1 VGYSLGV
8 DLGTTFVAAAVASAT
23 RVEMFTLG
31 DRSVVAPA
39 IVYLREDGALVTG
52 EAASLRAVSSPD
64 RVSREFKRRLGN
76 PTPVILGGQPH
87 TVTALLGTLLRDVV
101 HKVIETEGEPPDNVV
116 LTHPANWGPFRRAL
130 FEEVPQHAG
139 LANPPMVTE
148 PEAAAAHYAA
158 SRLLTDGQTIAVYD
172 LGGGTFDA
180 TVLRARPGGVEILGT
195 PEGIERLGGVDFDES
210 ILSYVDY
217 TSDGALSELDMRDP
231 QIIVALARLRQDCT
245 LAKEALSVDT
255 ETILPVLL
263 PDRHFDVRITRSD
276 FEDMIRAPIESTIGA
291 LSRTLHS
298 AQVQPT
304 DLSAVLLVGGSSRI
318 PLIAQMVSAELGR
331 PTVVD
336 IHPKYAVA
344 LGAATLAAQAAP
356 IPTPTVPANTVF
368 GTPHQQLPPAADAPA
383 STSPKTP
390 LHDPDVPPPPGA
402 GPTIDWENRRRTTPG
417 DEASNEGGPRR
428 PRLPLATAAALVIAI
443 VATACGLYLLL
454 KPSNVNPGTGT
465 ARLTLSKSQVALG
478 ETYFATASGFSPRE
492 NLRFFWTGQTAGQTN
507 GVMGVF
513 PADSNGSKS
522 HGPIFERDPLGN
534 YTITVT
540 GLTSKRTASAGLQV
554 VQPGS

>member
-1 VGYSLGV
+1 
-8 DLGTTFVAAAVASAT
+8 
-23 RVEMFTLG
+23 
-31 DRSVVAPA
+31 
-39 IVYLREDGALVTG
+39 
-52 EAASLRAVSSPD
+52 
-64 RVSREFKRRLGN
+64 
-76 PTPVILGGQPH
+76 
-87 TVTALLGTLLRDVV
+87 
-101 HKVIETEGEPPDNVV
+101 
-116 LTHPANWGPFRRAL
+116 
-130 FEEVPQHAG
+130 
-139 LANPPMVTE
+139 
-148 PEAAAAHYAA
+148 
-158 SRLLTDGQTIAVYD
+158 
-172 LGGGTFDA
+172 
-180 TVLRARPGGVEILGT
+180 
-195 PEGIERLGGVDFDES
+195 
-210 ILSYVDY
+210 
-217 TSDGALSELDMRDP
+217 
-231 QIIVALARLRQDCT
+231 
-245 LAKEALSVDT
+245 
-255 ETILPVLL
+255 
-263 PDRHFDVRITRSD
+263 
-276 FEDMIRAPIESTIGA
+276 
-291 LSRTLHS
+291 
-298 AQVQPT
+298 
-304 DLSAVLLVGGSSRI
+304 
-318 PLIAQMVSAELGR
+318 MVSAELGR
-331 PTVVD
+331 PTVID

-443 VATACGLYLLL
+443 VAAACGLYLLL